1 VPVARGVKV
10 GIITTVAVAMF
21 SVAGYGAYNVYTGL
35 TDNGGG
41 GDRTTSAADIEA
53 NANKPVSAQDA
64 AKTAAD
70 FLKAWSAGDITKA
83 AALTTRSQSSTA
95 DMNAFA
101 SGAKITKIS
110 ATPKAAKA
118 GAGATVAFS
127 VKATVSYPKLPPK
140 VWTYDSSLTVGR
152 NESGQTAVKWAV
164 TVMEP
169 DLQPDQVVLTG
180 RATSPDLDLVDRN
193 GLVMTAE
200 KYPGL
205 TDVFADLRKRYAD
218 ADLGGTPGIE
228 TFIADP
234 NGDPVKTLMTVK
246 AGKNAQ
252 LKTTLDA
259 KLQTAAEKAVKR
271 TSPAGVTALD
281 TGTGKILAMASN
293 PPAGTNYALA
303 LKAPGSTF
311 KIVTATALMLAQPGP
326 GSDYPNGIRPS
337 SRSQC
342 YSGYANVGGRPY
354 KNVTPDN
361 GSADLAWDFAKSC
374 NTGFIRLSKYLTKP
388 NGLSSVGARYFGLG
402 GDDAHQWF
410 VGTGTNDGSIPG
422 GTGDEFDSE
431 MIGQGQVQMTT
442 LNMASVSATVA
453 DGRFHQPSI
462 LEDNTMIDKRGT
474 IPTSPLPGYI
484 QQNLKSM
491 MRQTVDNG
499 TATGILT
506 GVDAPYGAKTG
517 SAEESQEGE
526 PNGWFTA
533 YSGHVAAAALVVGG
547 GHGGD
552 SAGPIVTDVLRA
564 ASRG

>member
-1 VPVARGVKV
+1 MARGVKV

-21 SVAGYGAYNVYTGL
+21 SVAGYGAYNVYDGL
-35 TDNGGG
+35 TGGG
-41 GDRTTSAADIEA
+41 GDGDTTHTAADIEA
-53 NANKPVSAQDA
+53 NAAKPVSAADA
-64 AKTAAD
+64 AKAAAA
-70 FLKAWSAGDITKA
+70 FLKEWSAGHVDKA
-83 AALTTRSQSSTA
+83 AALTTSSLSATE

-110 ATPKAAKA
+110 AVPKSAAA
-118 GAGATVAFS
+118 ATGAVVPFT
-127 VKATVSYPKLPPK
+127 VKATISYEKLPPK

-152 NESGQTAVKWAV
+152 NESGQTAVKWAN
-164 TVMEP
+164 TVLEP
-169 DLQPDQVVLTG
+169 DLKPGEVVLTG
-180 RATSPDLDLVDRN
+180 RASTPQLDLVDKD
-193 GLVMTAE
+193 GTVMTAE
-200 KYPGL
+200 EYPGL
-205 TDVFADLRKRYAD
+205 TDVISDLRKHYAD

-228 TFIADP
+228 TYTADA
-234 NGDPVKTLMTVK
+234 NSNPVKTLTVVK

-259 KLQTAAEKAVKR
+259 KLQAAAEKAVKR
-271 TSPAGVTALD
+271 SSPAGVTAVD
-281 TGTGKILAMASN
+281 TQTGKILAMASN
-293 PPAGTNYALA
+293 PPGGENYALA

-326 GSDYPNGIRPS
+326 KSDYPHGIKPS

-342 YSGYANVGGRPY
+342 FSGYQNVGGRKY

-361 GSADLAWDFAKSC
+361 DNATLDWDFTRSC
-374 NTGFIRLSKYLTKP
+374 NTGFIRLSKYLSKP
-388 NGLSSVGARYFGLG
+388 DGLSSVGGRYFGLYG
-402 GDDAHQWF
+402 DAHQWF
-410 VGTGTNDGSIPG
+410 VGTGTPDGSIPG

-442 LNMASVSATVA
+442 LNMASVAATVA
-453 DGRFHQPSI
+453 SGRFHQPSI
-462 LEDNTMIDKRGT
+462 LKDTSMIDRRET

-484 QQNLKSM
+484 QGYLKSM
-491 MRQTVDNG
+491 MHNTVSYG
-499 TATGILT
+499 TAHGILT

-533 YSGHVAAAALVVGG
+533 YSGHVAAAALVIGG

-564 ASRG
+564 ASH